1 MADDRRQLEHNGG
14 NSRDNR
20 GVYHQ
25 LEPQSEE
32 ISQPYLLAPKHSNI
46 HPHTVDTSPSC
57 CPDCVP
63 PCQWHVPDLYASTQE
78 QCHATP
84 YANQN
89 PSGYEVWRNT
99 RHDVPFTP
107 TGAATMVQYRE
118 KETGAPPTIP
128 NTYPQD
134 DITWA
139 GRNSCGASFAPD
151 LQADMARE
159 VGRGP
164 TLGETNTHSWANTN
178 GQYAPATENFRSSE
192 FLRSL
197 ARQYILDP
205 RTNVGTIHMEPRG
218 NGVVEMIITIKV
230 ADTV

>member
-20 GVYHQ
+20 GVCH
-25 LEPQSEE
+25 QSEE
-32 ISQPYLLAPKHSNI
+32 TPQSYPLGSKHPNI
-46 HPHTVDTSPSC
+46 HPHTVDTSPPC

-63 PCQWHVPDLYASTQE
+63 PCQWHVRRDVPDLNASTQE
-78 QCHATP
+78 QSPYHTAP
-84 YANQN
+84 YADQN
-89 PSGYEVWRNT
+89 SSGYE
-99 RHDVPFTP
+99 
-107 TGAATMVQYRE
+107 GAATMVQYRE
-118 KETGAPPTIP
+118 KETGAPPTMP

-134 DITWA
+134 DISTWA
-139 GRNSCGASFAPD
+139 GRNSYGASFAAD

-164 TLGETNTHSWANTN
+164 TLGETNAHSWVNTN

-205 RTNVGTIHMEPRG
+205 RTNVGTIHMEPSG
-218 NGVVEMIITIKV
+218 NGLVEMIITIKV